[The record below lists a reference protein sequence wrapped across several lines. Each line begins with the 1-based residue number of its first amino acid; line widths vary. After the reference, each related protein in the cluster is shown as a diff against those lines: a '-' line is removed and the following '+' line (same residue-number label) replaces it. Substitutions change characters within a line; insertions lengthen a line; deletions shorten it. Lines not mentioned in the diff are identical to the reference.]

1 MISRITRGLVAG
13 LVAAGSLVL
22 ALVAIPFA
30 TAPTASAA
38 PHYVKGDF
46 DGDGRVDLAVGA
58 PGANRVR
65 ISYTHIHP
73 GGSHTSYLHPGVPSI
88 YPMQFGYALSAG
100 DFNGDGRSD
109 LAIGAP
115 RYTTPAIGD
124 GVVET
129 RGAIFLY
136 LGTSHGLAAQPLTLV
151 GPYDGDEPYEL
162 AQALASADI
171 NGDGYTDL
179 AATLPGIDDG
189 NIRVWYG
196 TPTGFSPAGFQPLND
211 YEATSLAFGDVN
223 GDGHPELVAGS
234 TVDLANPTD
243 QWFGDVMIFPGS
255 GWGLSP
261 TPQKIRGD
269 QVGVWSDLG
278 TAVAAGDINGD
289 GYSDVV
295 VGAAYDRAD
304 GVHASGGSI
313 VVLTGGPAGLSASRH
328 QTINS
333 HAVYSHDHDGD
344 GFGSALAVAKLTSDG
359 YADVVVG
366 APTAKVGS
374 HAEAGAVYVLRGSA
388 LGVSLAHRQR
398 ITAGSPGVPGAVTS
412 HANFG
417 AEVFTAKLDT
427 DSHTDLAI
435 GVPNKTD
442 GASHSGMVVRLH
454 GKSSGI
460 STSHAH
466 SFGGSVANGRLG
478 ASIR

>member
-1 MISRITRGLVAG
+1 MISRIIRGLVAG
-13 LVAAGSLVL
+13 LVAAGSLVAVPL
-22 ALVAIPFA
+22 A
-30 TAPTASAA
+30 TAPAASAA

-73 GGSHTSYLHPGVPSI
+73 GGSHISYLHPGVPSI
-88 YPMQFGYALSAG
+88 YSMQFGHSLSIG

-109 LAIGAP
+109 LAVGAP
-115 RYTTPAIGD
+115 AYTTPAVGD

-136 LGTSHGLAAQPLTLV
+136 LGSSHGLVAQPLTLV
-151 GPYDGDEPYEL
+151 GPYDGDEPYDL
-162 AQALASADI
+162 AQALASTDI

-179 AATLPGIDDG
+179 AATLIGIDNG
-189 NIRVWYG
+189 NIRVYYG
-196 TPTGFSPAGFQPLND
+196 SPTGFSAGSFQPLD
-211 YEATSLAFGDVN
+211 DFEATSLAFGDVD
-223 GDGHPELVAGS
+223 GDGHPELIAGS
-234 TVDLANPTD
+234 TVDLENPTD

-255 GWGLSP
+255 ASGLSI

-269 QVGVWSDLG
+269 QVGMYSDLG
-278 TAVAAGDINGD
+278 TAIATGDINGD

-295 VGAAYDRAD
+295 VGAAYDRLD
-304 GVHASGGSI
+304 GSHASGGSI
-313 VVLTGGPAGLSASRH
+313 VVLTGGPAGLSAGRH

-344 GFGSALAVAKLTSDG
+344 GFGSALAVAKITSDG
-359 YADVVVG
+359 YADIVVG

-374 HAEAGAVYVLRGSA
+374 HVDAGAVYVLRGSA
-388 LGVSLAHRQR
+388 HGVSLAHRQR
-398 ITAGSPGVPGAVTS
+398 ITAGTTGVPGAVTTN
-412 HANFG
+412 ANFG

-442 GASHSGMVVRLH
+442 GASHSGMVVWLH
-454 GKSSGI
+454 GGSSGI
-460 STSHAH
+460 STAHAH
-466 SFGGSVANGRLG
+466 SFGGSVAHGKLG
-478 ASIR
+478 VSIR